1 MLKSQFGSN
10 NMFGLYNYNPYNFDI
25 MAAVELTFQKSIIII
40 IDAII
45 YITQY
50 LIVIECFDH

>member
-25 MAAVELTFQKSIIII
+25 MAAVELTFQKSIIFI
-40 IDAII
+40 IDAI
-45 YITQY
+45 ITQY